1 MHFDMFFQ
9 EWEEDLDQPR
19 TVEHLV
25 SARFHWFFCSP
36 VFTFARCEPFRLMR
50 MKGDSWIPLALQL
63 QKSPSRRKKPD
74 EILGYLNICIN
85 DALKSLQ
92 WRQNP

>member
-1 MHFDMFFQ
+1 MSDACAFWHVLQ

-36 VFTFARCEPFRLMR
+36 VFTFGRCETPQVDENEGRLVDTFGTSAAKKPFRLEKIER
-50 MKGDSWIPLALQL
+50 NPQWIF
-63 QKSPSRRKKPD
+63 
-74 EILGYLNICIN
+74 EYVY
-85 DALKSLQ
+85 
-92 WRQNP
+92 